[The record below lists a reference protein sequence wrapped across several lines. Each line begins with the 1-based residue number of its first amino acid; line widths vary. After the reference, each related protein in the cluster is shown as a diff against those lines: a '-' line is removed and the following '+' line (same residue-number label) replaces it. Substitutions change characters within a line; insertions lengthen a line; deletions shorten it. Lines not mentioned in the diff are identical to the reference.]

1 MEVLRYLHAQGV
13 IEEQITVM
21 LFDAPCHR
29 PREPTGYRM
38 VLKDGGAIVSL
49 VAPSDAFLVP
59 TTMIVWM
66 HPKRSSGDKKP
77 RGDPEGLVVTA
88 RRIEDEV

>member
-1 MEVLRYLHAQGV
+1 
-13 IEEQITVM
+13 
-21 LFDAPCHR
+21 
-29 PREPTGYRM
+29 
-38 VLKDGGAIVSL
+38 
-49 VAPSDAFLVP
+49 
-59 TTMIVWM
+59 MIVWM